1 MITAPGSISPPVP
14 GTTGPRGPARRILAL
29 GRAEA
34 ALLRRNPG
42 ALGSALVAPILLVL
56 VPFSNAP
63 VPGEQ
68 GISDQGSLVVTGLA
82 TFALI
87 LGVYYNLVTALVAR
101 REEYVLKRLRTGA
114 LSDGEIIAGTALPA
128 VAITWAQIAIGVI
141 AAASFLHLQAPTNP
155 ALAVVAV
162 ILGTAVCILLA
173 AAMTALTSRVE
184 MAQLTAAPALII
196 SMIFS
201 GVMFPL
207 HQLPEAAQRVAEGL
221 PLAAVVTLVRL
232 GLTGTTSA
240 EGTVDFAGSFD
251 PALVPLL
258 VLGAWVALGT
268 WAVRRWFRWEP
279 RH

>member
-1 MITAPGSISPPVP
+1 
-14 GTTGPRGPARRILAL
+14 
-29 GRAEA
+29 
-34 ALLRRNPG
+34 
-42 ALGSALVAPILLVL
+42 VL

-63 VPGEQ
+63 APSEQ
-68 GISDQGSLVVTGLA
+68 GGFDRGSLVVTGLA
-82 TFALI
+82 TFTLI

-101 REEYVLKRLRTGA
+101 RDEYVLKRLRTGEV
-114 LSDGEIIAGTALPA
+114 SDGEIIAGTAAPA
-128 VAITWAQIAIGVI
+128 VAIAWTQIAIGVI
-141 AAASFLHLQAPTNP
+141 AAASVLHMQAPTNP

-173 AAMTALTSRVE
+173 AAMTALTSTVE

-207 HQLPEAAQRVAEGL
+207 HQLPEEAQRVAEGL
-221 PLAAVVTLVRL
+221 PLAAVVELVRL

-240 EGTVDFAGSFD
+240 GGTVDFAGSLE
-251 PALVPLL
+251 PAIVPIL

>member
-1 MITAPGSISPPVP
+1 MITAPGSKPSPAP
-14 GTTGPRGPARRILAL
+14 GTTGSRGTARRIIAL

-34 ALLRRNPG
+34 ALLRRNPS

-63 VPGEQ
+63 APGEQ
-68 GISDQGSLVVTGLA
+68 GSFDRGSLVVTGLA
-82 TFALI
+82 TFTLI
-87 LGVYYNLVTALVAR
+87 LGIYYNLVPALVAR
-101 REEYVLKRLRTGA
+101 RNEYVLKRLRTGEV
-114 LSDGEIIAGTALPA
+114 SDGEIIAGTAAPA
-128 VAITWAQIAIGVI
+128 VAIAWTQIAIGVI
-141 AAASFLHLQAPTNP
+141 AAASFLHMQAPTNP

-162 ILGTAVCILLA
+162 LLGTAVCILLA
-173 AAMTALTSRVE
+173 AAMTALTSTVE

-207 HQLPEAAQRVAEGL
+207 DQLPEAAQRVAEGL
-221 PLAAVVTLVRL
+221 PLAAVVALVRL

-251 PALVPLL
+251 PAIVPIL